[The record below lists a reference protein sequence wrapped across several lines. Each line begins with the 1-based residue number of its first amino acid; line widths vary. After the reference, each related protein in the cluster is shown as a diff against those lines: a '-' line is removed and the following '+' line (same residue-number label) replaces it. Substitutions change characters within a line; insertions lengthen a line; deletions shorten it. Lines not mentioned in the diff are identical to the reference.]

1 MRNAV
6 VIVGSGM
13 MGAGIAARSAAA
25 GRRTILVDTCLERAQ
40 RGVDAALGHIDQLC
54 ARQLIDQPARLAARG
69 LLEPCDALDGALAQA
84 DMVIE
89 AIVENLEAKQALF
102 AQMDAILPAEVPVM
116 SNSSGLQITRIAER
130 CAHAERTMIAHFW
143 FPAHLVPLVEL
154 VVGECTD
161 IRFVEAMR
169 EELLRWGKA
178 PVIVKRDLPGQLAN
192 RILQAVIREA
202 VHIVEMGLATPE
214 DVDTAIKMG
223 MGIRLPVWGPLEHID
238 AVGLDLGLSVQD
250 CVLPEISAAREGAPI
265 LREMVENNHLGV
277 KTGQGFYDW
286 SQKDIGALQNLRD
299 DFIITA
305 VKFMQQRR

>member
-6 VIVGSGM
+6 VIIGGGM

-25 GRRTILVDTCLERAQ
+25 GRRTLLVDTCLDRA
-40 RGVDAALGHIDQLC
+40 RHGAEEALAHIDQLC
-54 ARQLIDQPARLAARG
+54 SRELISAEAAQKTRD
-69 LLEPCDALDGALAQA
+69 LLEPYSDRDAALAQA

-102 AQMDAILPAEVPVM
+102 AQMDAVLPPEVPIM
-116 SNSSGLQITRIAER
+116 SNSSGLQITRIAEK
-130 CAHAERTMIAHFW
+130 CVHPERTMIAHFW

-154 VVGECTD
+154 VVGERSD
-161 IRFVEAMR
+161 IRFVEAMK

-178 PVIVKRDLPGQLAN
+178 PVIVKHDLPGQLAN

-202 VHIVEMGLATPE
+202 VNIVEMGLASPE

-250 CVLPEISAAREGAPI
+250 CVLPEISAASEGAPV
-265 LREMVENNHLGV
+265 LRKMVTEHQLGV
-277 KTGQGFYDW
+277 KTGKGFYDW
-286 SQKDIGALQNLRD
+286 SQKNINALQSLRD